1 MAHIKQFV
9 SSHKSDD
16 VLYEE
21 LSKNFKIVK
30 NDHTFMLRYK
40 KNKQKTE
47 LERKTRGI
55 ILDKDT
61 RDIICYP
68 LEGKISLEDFK
79 TKVDWKDIVI
89 EESIDGTLINMYYY
103 NKKWRISTTS
113 TLDGNCFWNSSRS
126 FKDLFLETFKLYS
139 PTMKHLHTHYTY
151 SFILCHS
158 ESRNVT
164 LYKTPRLYH
173 ILTRDLNTYNEIN
186 LNIGIPKPKILKLDD
201 INHIHCNNYDDLWH
215 YCSKLPFTREGIML
229 YNKKRQFRTKLK
241 GKKHIIVKNIRGN
254 HSNITYTL
262 LDCMRSSKNSIKKLL
277 RYYPEY
283 TEQHKTLVT
292 KIDLIKS
299 ELLHIYTETKKL
311 KNKQFRYTTKYKR
324 AIKELHN
331 QYIYL
336 IKNYK
341 PSIHKYKPCINDK
354 KVTHF
359 IYQEINIPYMVYLL
373 STI

>member
-1 MAHIKQFV
+1 MAHIKQLV

-21 LSKNFKIVK
+21 LSKDFKIVN
-30 NDHTFMLRYK
+30 NDHAIMLRYK

-47 LERKTRGI
+47 LQRKTRGI
-55 ILDKDT
+55 ILDKAT
-61 RDIICYP
+61 RDICCYP

-79 TKVDWKDIVI
+79 KKVEWKDIII

-113 TLDGNCFWNSSRS
+113 TLDGNCFWNSSKS
-126 FKDLFLETFKLYS
+126 FKDLFLETFKIYMS
-139 PTMKHLHTHYTY
+139 TMKQLHKHYTY
-151 SFILCHS
+151 SFVLCHPDT
-158 ESRNVT
+158 RNVT
-164 LYKTPRLYH
+164 VYQKPKLYH

-201 INHIHCNNYDDLWH
+201 INHIQCNNYDDLLRF
-215 YCSKLPFTREGIML
+215 CSKIPFTREGIML
-229 YNKKRQFRTKLK
+229 YNRNRQYRTKIK
-241 GKKHIIVKNIRGN
+241 GKKHIKVKNIRGN

-262 LDCMRSSKNSIKKLL
+262 LECIQSSKNSVKKLL

-283 TEQHKTLVT
+283 TEQHQTLVK

-311 KNKQFRYTTKYKR
+311 KNKQFRYHTKYKR

-341 PSIHKYKPCINDK
+341 PSIHKYKPCINEK

-359 IYQEINIPYMVYLL
+359 VYKEIDISYMVYLL